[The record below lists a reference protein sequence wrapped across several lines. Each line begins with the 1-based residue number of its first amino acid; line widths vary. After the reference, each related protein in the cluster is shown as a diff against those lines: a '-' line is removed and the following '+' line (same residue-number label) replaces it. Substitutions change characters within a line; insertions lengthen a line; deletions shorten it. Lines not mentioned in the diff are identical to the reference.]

1 MALAGSNGGSWSTTY
16 SLKPTVKP
24 GSESHMPS
32 GEVETGTASNVGFVR
47 EYRGR
52 LSIPGNS
59 SPGVGFADRI
69 LTTAGDLKLILL
81 FSFIVSIRV
90 VCISSWM
97 FEFGTEDQ

>member
-1 MALAGSNGGSWSTTY
+1 MVTASQADVIMALAGSNGGSWSTTY

-59 SPGVGFADRI
+59 SPGAGFADRI
-69 LTTAGDLKLILL
+69 LTPTGDLSKLFYHLKL
-81 FSFIVSIRV
+81 DV
-90 VCISSWM
+90 
-97 FEFGTEDQ
+97 